1 MKDAVAPLA
10 EYKAFTDALLYF
22 SKNPVLGILAGFAIT
37 GIVQSSSASMGMLI
51 ALASQ
56 GILPLSSALLD
67 SGVHAAPAEDAA
79 DSQLPHGLYNAVVQ
93 PFPWM
98 GIHIIHVG
106 GDTAVDALHQAQ
118 HGAVVA
124 VIGSQVGGCGEGH
137 GFQPVL

>member
-1 MKDAVAPLA
+1 MVALKDIP
-10 EYKAFTDALLYF
+10 DALLDV
-22 SKNPVLGILAGFAIT
+22 VLLLRDARMHA
-37 GIVQSSSASMGMLI
+37 V
-51 ALASQ
+51 
-56 GILPLSSALLD
+56 LD

-124 VIGSQVGGCGEGH
+124 VIGSQVVGCGEGH